1 MSSVSGSG
9 GSSGSS
15 GADESTRKLREEY
28 RKKEAALIKKH
39 QNELRAVDKKYSEA
53 INGKDK
59 MREKELSTVREKATQ
74 SLSKRDQRYQNEIE
88 DLRKM
93 HTAQLERLMNDN
105 SQKTEV
111 TKQAARSEI
120 KQANLGKED
129 RTTELN
135 AQYDEAIKSAEKNYI
150 ANVEKLREEQKKSV
164 DGTRKQ
170 LQEAHTAEL
179 DNFRD
184 YHGKTVSELKNE
196 VRTTRTNANQRLKHQ
211 EVQHTGDKMR
221 IYNNHMN
228 EYKNREEAHN
238 DQLGNY
244 SEDYKSSVED
254 VRNKYSRELE
264 KRAEVQ
270 SDFDNQFKNSITD
283 RIQGRENRLESELQR
298 EKAKAAGAEVQA
310 NRKAEKQ
317 INNMRNSYQDKFE
330 YLENAR
336 KETLEMANETNA
348 NNVKKVRADADKVV
362 AMTNR
367 NNKIN
372 SNTEIA
378 RQRQALDQVRS
389 DFEVRNEFQEL
400 ATESRVGLIR
410 NDSINR
416 EKRLR
421 ENFETNVDMIKEAK
435 DSQAREQRET
445 QEKEK
450 IAALQGL
457 REQLQRTEGEGQQK
471 LADLTAKYE
480 KRIAE
485 LNDQFVREKRM
496 RDAKEKSLVTE
507 LKKSNEAQLEAVKIK
522 YEDQN
527 RQTQA
532 KYEKEIKDVTRRNK
546 DHIDNIM
553 SVSKKA

>member
-15 GADESTRKLREEY
+15 GADESTRKMREEY

-59 MREKELSTVREKATQ
+59 MRETELSAIREKATQ

-105 SQKTEV
+105 SQKTEM
-111 TKQAARSEI
+111 TKNAARSEI
-120 KQANLGKED
+120 KQANLGRDD
-129 RTTELN
+129 RAAELN

-150 ANVEKLREEQKKSV
+150 SNVEKLREDQKKSV

-170 LQEAHTAEL
+170 LQEAHAEEL
-179 DNFRD
+179 GSFRD
-184 YHGKTVSELKNE
+184 YHGKTVAELKNE
-196 VRTTRTNANQRLKHQ
+196 VRTTRTNTNQRLKNQ

-228 EYKNREEAHN
+228 EYKNREESHN
-238 DQLGNY
+238 DQLSNY

-254 VRNKYSRELE
+254 IRNKYSRELE
-264 KRAEVQ
+264 KRSEVQ
-270 SDFDNQFKNSITD
+270 NGFDNQFKNSITD
-283 RIQGRENRLESELQR
+283 RIQGRENRLESQLER
-298 EKAKAAGAEVQA
+298 EKARASGAEMQA

-317 INNMRNSYQDKFE
+317 ISNVRNAYQDKFE

-348 NNVKKVRADADKVV
+348 NNVKKVRAEADKVV

-372 SNTEIA
+372 SNIEIA
-378 RQRQALDQVRS
+378 RQRQALDQVRN

-400 ATESRVGLIR
+400 ATEGRVGLIR
-410 NDSINR
+410 SDSINR

-421 ENFETNVDMIKEAK
+421 ENFETNVDLIKETK
-435 DSQAREQRET
+435 DNQSREQRET

-457 REQLQRTEGEGQQK
+457 REQLQRTEGESQQK

-496 RDAKEKSLVTE
+496 RDAKEKSLVAE
-507 LKKSNEAQLEAVKIK
+507 LKKTNDTQVEAVKIK